1 MTDTGLLTDKIDES
15 GLKRSFIAEKLG
27 LSPYGLS
34 KKINNESEFKGSEI
48 KLLCQIL
55 NIKSLKEKEAIFFA
69 E

>member
-1 MTDTGLLTDKIDES
+1 MTDTELLTCKIDGS
-15 GLKRSFIAEKLG
+15 GLKRTYIAGKLG

-55 NIKSLKEKEAIFFA
+55 NIKTLEEKESIFFA

>member
-1 MTDTGLLTDKIDES
+1 MTDTKLLTCKIDES
-15 GLKRSFIAEKLG
+15 GLKRAFIAEKLG

-55 NIKSLKEKEAIFFA
+55 NIKTLKEKEAIFFA

>member
-1 MTDTGLLTDKIDES
+1 MTDTELLTSKIDES

-34 KKINNESEFKGSEI
+34 KKINNENEFKGSEI